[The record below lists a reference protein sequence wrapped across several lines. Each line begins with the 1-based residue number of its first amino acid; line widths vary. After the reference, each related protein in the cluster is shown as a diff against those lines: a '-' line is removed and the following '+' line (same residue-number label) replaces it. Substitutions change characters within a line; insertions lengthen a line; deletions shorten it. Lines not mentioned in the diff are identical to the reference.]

1 MLRIPALTREWRP
14 PDRQEVYGEWGAGAW
29 KEADHVAITKHI
41 VVVDDDIAPL
51 LRMLF
56 EDTNYQ
62 FLACEEVEG
71 AVEKIRAEQP
81 DLVILDLFFHGRLLG
96 PDVYHALR
104 ANAAT
109 ADLPIIITTAALNE
123 ARAMERQLRER
134 PTPDVKTRVITKPF
148 THIENLLAV
157 IDEMLD
163 A

>member
-1 MLRIPALTREWRP
+1 VNGACLIGMVNG
-14 PDRQEVYGEWGAGAW
+14 DWGARVRKDAN
-29 KEADHVAITKHI
+29 HMTTTRHI
-41 VVVDDDIAPL
+41 VVIDDDIAPL

-56 EDTNYQ
+56 EDSNYQ
-62 FLACEEVEG
+62 FLACEEADG
-71 AVEKIRAEQP
+71 AVETIRAEQP

-123 ARAMERQLRER
+123 ADAMERRLRER
-134 PTPDVKTRVITKPF
+134 PTPDRKTRVMTKPF
-148 THIENLLAV
+148 PHIEDLLTV

>member
-1 MLRIPALTREWRP
+1 
-14 PDRQEVYGEWGAGAW
+14 
-29 KEADHVAITKHI
+29 
-41 VVVDDDIAPL
+41 
-51 LRMLF
+51 
-56 EDTNYQ
+56 
-62 FLACEEVEG
+62 
-71 AVEKIRAEQP
+71 VEKIRAEQP

-123 ARAMERQLRER
+123 AHAMERQLHER